1 MQTGEFEYGLW
12 FEQMLTKN
20 SFENLVRQKRK
31 LQAEDFIQ
39 YWNKDIN
46 INVDVE
52 SFRKSLPKRIR

>member
-1 MQTGEFEYGLW
+1 
-12 FEQMLTKN
+12 
-20 SFENLVRQKRK
+20 